1 MGAVCKLLPNLTLH
15 HQAPKS
21 YNVTQLLS
29 YSSQVGG
36 VFMVIFNF
44 HSSRNTSE
52 CSFTLSVHLYHLW
65 QTCPQF
71 ETLVWQVWRR
81 KERRKKEPKM
91 LWNAG
96 RRKDCKNK
104 LVLATWPKALPEP
117 RGRSSTGR
125 ESAEQSPWST
135 ADWWGKPPS
144 LLLHGRRRHQ
154 RIMRDSSQESPWWGT
169 HQVPDW
175 LIQVCH
181 WPFKEEKIEAYFTN
195 GSLLFPWLEVTTKYD
210 SAEKLFLLLL
220 KLQCWVSLWEL

>member
-71 ETLVWQVWRR
+71 ETLVWQVWQR
-81 KERRKKEPKM
+81 KERRKRNPKCCEM
-91 LWNAG
+91 LGEERTARTSWCWPHGQRHSQSHGVGVQQAERVLSRAHEAQLTGGENLPPFSFMEAG
-96 RRKDCKNK
+96 DTKGSWET
-104 LVLATWPKALPEP
+104 AH
-117 RGRSSTGR
+117 RS
-125 ESAEQSPWST
+125 
-135 ADWWGKPPS
+135 
-144 LLLHGRRRHQ
+144 LHGGEHIKYQ
-154 RIMRDSSQESPWWGT
+154 TGSSRCATGPSKKRKLRLISQMALFSF
-169 HQVPDW
+169 PDW
-175 LIQVCH
+175 K
-181 WPFKEEKIEAYFTN
+181 WPPNMT
-195 GSLLFPWLEVTTKYD
+195 
-210 SAEKLFLLLL
+210 
-220 KLQCWVSLWEL
+220 LQKNYSCFS